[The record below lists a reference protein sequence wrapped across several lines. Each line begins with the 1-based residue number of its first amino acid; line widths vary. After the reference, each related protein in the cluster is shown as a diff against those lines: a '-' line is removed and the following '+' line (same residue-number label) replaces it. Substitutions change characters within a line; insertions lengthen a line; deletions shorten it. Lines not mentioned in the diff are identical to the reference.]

1 MQALSSAV
9 PSLVRALRDDDDH
22 VRENAARAR
31 AALLAGIVAD
41 ALGGFDSDAESHLLA
56 ALDDPSERVR
66 CEIVVALGRLQA
78 PESVPLLIDLPGR
91 PNRTHLPKED
101 FHIELDEAC

>member
-22 VRENAARAR
+22 VRENAAR
-31 AALLAGIVAD
+31 

-66 CEIVVALGRLQA
+66 CEIVVAL
-78 PESVPLLIDLPGR
+78 ET
-91 PNRTHLPKED
+91 RTEPPSWEEG
-101 FHIELDEAC
+101 FGQ